1 MTNQSLSP
9 GHSNFPLALT
19 LTGPEEVL
27 RRHPAQCAE
36 VSTVL
41 PKVLQEHEGQ
51 GKPLSTDK
59 RTAAPRGT
67 GLEEMEKGSLTVV
80 YTRGVAE
87 AEVWQVA
94 KQEKLQGRTDPGS
107 TAQMAGR
114 GAPRAADA
122 LQVRGRQGWGA
133 PRNQGTWSKAQE
145 FLEPGDNGLTKT

>member
-9 GHSNFPLALT
+9 GHSNCPLALT
-19 LTGPEEVL
+19 LTGPEQVL
-27 RRHPAQCAE
+27 RRHPARCAE

-51 GKPLSTDK
+51 EDGTDK
-59 RTAAPRGT
+59 RMAALRGT

-80 YTRGVAE
+80 YTRWVAE

-107 TAQMAGR
+107 TAQTAGR